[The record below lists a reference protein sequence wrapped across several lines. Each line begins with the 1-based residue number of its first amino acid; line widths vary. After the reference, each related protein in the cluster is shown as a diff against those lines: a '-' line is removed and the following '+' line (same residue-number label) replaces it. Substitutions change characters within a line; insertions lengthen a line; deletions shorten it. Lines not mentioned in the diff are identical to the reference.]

1 MYSVKYLYLVQKSE
15 IEKMKKKV
23 LIIGGAGF
31 IGSNLSR
38 HLLEHN
44 MEVYCFDMSKPE
56 HSIPGVNY
64 ICGDF
69 FDDYTLQNA
78 LENMDYVVHAL
89 STVNPGNSNEK
100 YLQGYE
106 RDFIQTIKL
115 CKMIIDQKIRMIF
128 LSSGGT
134 VYGNQRIQP
143 IVEEA
148 LPAPIN
154 HYGNVKLCIEN
165 TIRTFNYQAHTKILI
180 ARISNPYGPGQ
191 DFNKGVGFIDAALK
205 KSIRKEKIEIWGDG
219 NNVRD
224 YIYIDDVC
232 RMLISLFE
240 YQGEYDTFNISSN
253 TGTSQRDVI
262 RMLEEMQLAPQVE
275 YLPARSVDA
284 KKIILNNDRI
294 MNIHEVPLVPIRQ
307 GISKYYEWLQKEA

>member
-1 MYSVKYLYLVQKSE
+1 
-15 IEKMKKKV
+15 MKKKV

-38 HLLEHN
+38 HLIESD
-44 MEVYCFDMSKPE
+44 MEVYCFDMVRPE
-56 HSIPGVNY
+56 RNIDGVKY

-69 FDDYTLQNA
+69 FDDYTLEQV
-78 LENMDYVVHAL
+78 LDGIDYVVHAL

-115 CKMIIDQKIRMIF
+115 CKMIMERKIRMIF

-134 VYGNQRIQP
+134 VYGNQEIQP
-143 IVEEA
+143 IDEDT
-148 LPAPIN
+148 LPRPIN

-191 DFNKGVGFIDAALK
+191 DFRKGVGFIDAALK
-205 KSIRKEKIEIWGDG
+205 KSINGEKIEIWGDG
-219 NNVRD
+219 MNVRD
-224 YIYIDDVC
+224 YIHIDDVC
-232 RMLISLFE
+232 RMMISLFS

-253 TGTSQRDVI
+253 KGTSQRDI
-262 RMLEEMQLAPQVE
+262 IQLLVKMGLQPQVE
-275 YLPARSVDA
+275 YLSARSVDA
-284 KKIILNNDRI
+284 KKIILKNERI
-294 MNIHEVPLVPIRQ
+294 MQIHEVPLIPIGL
-307 GISKYYEWLQKEA
+307 GIENYYHWLCKES

>member
-1 MYSVKYLYLVQKSE
+1 MGKR
-15 IEKMKKKV
+15 V

-31 IGSNLSR
+31 IGTNLSE
-38 HLLEHN
+38 HLIKSN
-44 MEVYCFDMSKPE
+44 MEVFCFDMSVPAKKVE
-56 HSIPGVNY
+56 GVRY

-69 FDDYTLQNA
+69 FDDYSLMEA
-78 LENMDYVVHAL
+78 LEGIDYVVHAL

-106 RDFIQTIKL
+106 RDFIQTTKL
-115 CKMIIDQKIRMIF
+115 CKMIVDKKIRMIF

-134 VYGNQRIQP
+134 VYGNQEIQP
-143 IVEEA
+143 ISEDA
-148 LPAPIN
+148 LPRPIN

-205 KSIRKEKIEIWGDG
+205 KTIKEEKIEIWGDG
-219 NNVRD
+219 NNIRD

-232 RMLISLFE
+232 RM
-240 YQGEYDTFNISSN
+240 
-253 TGTSQRDVI
+253 
-262 RMLEEMQLAPQVE
+262 
-275 YLPARSVDA
+275 
-284 KKIILNNDRI
+284 
-294 MNIHEVPLVPIRQ
+294 
-307 GISKYYEWLQKEA
+307 